1 MNLAA
6 FESCA
11 MPSKEN
17 YLAKAEQCSQ
27 MAAEPNTDLVAATF
41 LRMLAADYLD
51 VAAAGKKQP
60 SNNNSSRYSPKSRNG
75 KTSKGASVGG
85 LASRLQQAAQ
95 RQIRRT
101 A

>member
-51 VAAAGKKQP
+51 VAAAGKKTAQQQQQQQIQP
-60 SNNNSSRYSPKSRNG
+60 KEPEREDK
-75 KTSKGASVGG
+75 
-85 LASRLQQAAQ
+85 
-95 RQIRRT
+95 
-101 A
+101 